1 MRCPACGRL
10 TPGQRLRASR
20 SADGALLD
28 RVLALRPEL
37 TLAALARSLGVSAAY
52 CSTARGSRGVLSP
65 RVRAALLALVAE
77 SESKAEES

>member
-10 TPGQRLRASR
+10 TPGQRLSASR

-37 TLAALARSLGVSAAY
+37 TLARLAQLTGVSAAY
-52 CSTARGSRGVLSP
+52 CSQARGPRGVLSP
-65 RVRAALLALVAE
+65 RVRAALLALASE

>member
-1 MRCPACGRL
+1 L
-10 TPGQRLRASR
+10 SVSR

-37 TLAALARSLGVSAAY
+37 TLAALARLVGVSAAY

-65 RVRAALLALVAE
+65 RVRSALLALASE